1 MEKREKFQFFIN
13 SSKKEEGEYQFY
25 LEDKDYCLIGR
36 ELVMDN
42 GDKIIYYL
50 LPLEGNEIILML
62 CIDKDANFDNI
73 LNDLNANELRVYR
86 RPWPNLISAIENGVS
101 GNMYLPSLVAF
112 SINSKK
118 SYFTSLL
125 IANEEL
131 SSFDNSEYAQRK
143 LIELFQFTVELC
155 SQIQENELTFMEKAK
170 LAAAALMGGASS
182 AARLIR
188 IINSV
193 SGFAQ

>member
-25 LEDKDYCLIGR
+25 MEDKDYCLIGR

-170 LAAAALMGGASS
+170 LAAAAFRGGASS

>member
-36 ELVMDN
+36 ELVMND

-50 LPLEGNEIILML
+50 LPLEGKEIIIML
-62 CIDKDANFDNI
+62 CIDKDASFDNI
-73 LNDLNANELRVYR
+73 LNDLDANELGIYR
-86 RPWPNLISAIENGVS
+86 RPWPNLVSAIKNGAS

-131 SSFDNSEYAQRK
+131 SSFDNSEYAQKK

-155 SQIQENELTFMEKAK
+155 NQIQENDLTLMEKVK
-170 LAAAALMGGASS
+170 LAAASFKEGAGS

>member
-25 LEDKDYCLIGR
+25 MEDKDYCLIGR
-36 ELVMDN
+36 ELVMGD

-50 LPLEGNEIILML
+50 LPLEGKEIILML
-62 CIDKDANFDNI
+62 CIDKDASFDNI
-73 LNDLNANELRVYR
+73 LNDLNANDLSVYR
-86 RPWPNLISAIENGVS
+86 RPWPNLVSAIENGAS
-101 GNMYLPSLVAF
+101 GNMYCPSLIAF

-125 IANEEL
+125 IANVEL
-131 SSFDNSEYAQRK
+131 SSFDNSEYAQKK
-143 LIELFQFTVELC
+143 LIELFQFTVELLN
-155 SQIQENELTFMEKAK
+155 QIQENDLTLKEKTK
-170 LAAAALMGGASS
+170 LAAKAFMDGTRS

-188 IINSV
+188 IINGV